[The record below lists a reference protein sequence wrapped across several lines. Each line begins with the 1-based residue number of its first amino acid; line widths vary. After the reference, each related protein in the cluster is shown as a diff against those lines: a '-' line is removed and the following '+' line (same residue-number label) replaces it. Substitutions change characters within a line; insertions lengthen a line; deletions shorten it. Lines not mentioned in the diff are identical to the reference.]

1 MLLCESCLAIV
12 DHVMTDLKKKVG
24 ILVSGRRLA
33 AVWPPSRVPVIRRP
47 TCVLFQG
54 KVKNQEVAITGLLDD
69 VCDQSNMK
77 RFKFIPPK
85 MVCSCG
91 LSPTRAA
98 RN

>member
-24 ILVSGRRLA
+24 SHTCRFAESAGCLA
-33 AVWPPSRVPVIRRP
+33 HDTAAFSPRCIS
-47 TCVLFQG
+47 QG

-85 MVCSCG
+85 MVCSSCCCCG
-91 LSPTRAA
+91 RCSWFC
-98 RN
+98 